1 LPVRTGNLP
10 GEMGRELKTYLQEL
24 FEFSQPICWY
34 KRRSVFAVGV
44 DISGNSQELQFTHFL
59 ESSEI

>member
-1 LPVRTGNLP
+1 
-10 GEMGRELKTYLQEL
+10 MGRELKTYLQEL